1 MGHDGTEQTAETD
14 GVRTTTVEASA
25 PKATMAEF
33 SHGNPYTGET
43 FGDEMA
49 FERGPAV
56 AADGGKADAKKRD
69 DETMADVDHEHPED
83 GAADAN
89 RVFERGKTDAERA
102 DDDAAADDQTNEDDH
117 TDPV

>member
-1 MGHDGTEQTAETD
+1 MNERTDQTAETD

-33 SHGNPYTGET
+33 NHGNPYTGET

-56 AADGGKADAKKRD
+56 AADGGERNAVPRASSDPRSDGGKADAEGRD
-69 DETMADVDHEHPED
+69 DETMADVDHEHPHD
-83 GAADAN
+83 DAADAN
-89 RVFERGKTDAERA
+89 TVFERGKTVV
-102 DDDAAADDQTNEDDH
+102 DDNE
-117 TDPV
+117 